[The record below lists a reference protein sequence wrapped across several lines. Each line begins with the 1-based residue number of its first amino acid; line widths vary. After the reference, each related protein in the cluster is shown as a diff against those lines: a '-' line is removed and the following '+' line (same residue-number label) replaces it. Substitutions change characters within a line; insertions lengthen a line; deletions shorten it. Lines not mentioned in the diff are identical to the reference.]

1 MLGDGLR
8 KIPRI
13 DGMFRRPQ
21 WRSFSYVP
29 LRGKLEVH
37 LYQGRTK
44 GSCPGTVAP
53 DILIGPTWQ
62 SVQHG
67 LATFSIFTIEEGLS
81 WNNCYYFGH
90 YLWEVVPQGQQNLA

>member
-1 MLGDGLR
+1 MGWGKSHELMACSGSRSD
-8 KIPRI
+8 
-13 DGMFRRPQ
+13 
-21 WRSFSYVP
+21 RSFSYVP
-29 LRGKLEVH
+29 LGGKLEVH

-81 WNNCYYFGH
+81 
-90 YLWEVVPQGQQNLA
+90 